1 MDLSLTIP
9 FAGLE
14 GSRAMREALGLCPTS
29 KLLYASDASR
39 YPEVFFVAAAAHREA
54 LAGAMSELVDH
65 GIADTT
71 AAVNAGRQVLAEN
84 ARRIYNLKD

>member
-14 GSRAMREALGLCPTS
+14 GGRAMREALGLCPTS

-39 YPEVFFVAAAAHREA
+39 YPEVFLVAAGAHREA
-54 LAGAMSELVDH
+54 LANALGELVDR
-65 GIADTT
+65 GISDATT
-71 AAVNAGRQVLAEN
+71 AVNAGRQVLVEN
-84 ARRIYNLKD
+84 AKRVYRLSD